1 MKKIYLIA
9 LLLAAGEISRAQ
21 TNAVAAP
28 PPRAPTIINS
38 DRADFDLVA
47 RRAFYYGNVHVDDPQ
62 MKLTC
67 AKMVADLPPDGGHIN
82 RIVAETNVVIDFLD
96 EKGDKYHV
104 TSDKAVYAYSVENTM
119 TNETVTFT
127 GSPKVVTA
135 EGTISCEPLIW
146 DRAKGHFKF
155 GGGYQMILNQN
166 LNGGGGTNS
175 LPVKL
180 F

>member
-1 MKKIYLIA
+1 MKKILF
-9 LLLAAGEISRAQ
+9 LLMAAGCGIMWAQ
-21 TNAVAAP
+21 TNAPDKTPAQ
-28 PPRAPTIINS
+28 PTLVNS
-38 DRADFDLVA
+38 DSADFDLNT
-47 RRAFYYGNVHVDDPQ
+47 RRAEYHGHVEVIDPKV
-62 MKLTC
+62 KLTC
-67 AKMVADLPPDGGHIN
+67 DWLVVDLPAAGAHLSH
-82 RIVAETNVVIDFLD
+82 VSAETNVVIDFLD

-104 TSDKAVYAYSVENTM
+104 TSDKAVYAYNLENAV

-135 EGTISCEPLIW
+135 DGTISCEPLIW

>member
-1 MKKIYLIA
+1 MKKILFLLMLAGCGIA
-9 LLLAAGEISRAQ
+9 RAQ
-21 TNAVAAP
+21 TNAP
-28 PPRAPTIINS
+28 SQPTLINS
-38 DRADFDLVA
+38 DSADFDLNA
-47 RRAFYYGNVHVDDPQ
+47 RRAEYRGHVEVIDPKI
-62 MKLTC
+62 KLDC
-67 AKMVADLPPDGGHIN
+67 DWLVVDLPAAGAHLN
-82 RIVAETNVVIDFLD
+82 HVSAETNVVIDFLD

-104 TSDKAVYAYSVENTM
+104 TSDKAVYAYGVENAV

-155 GGGYQMILNQN
+155 GGGYKMILKQN
-166 LNGGGGTNS
+166 LDGSGGTNS
-175 LPVKL
+175 LPVKI